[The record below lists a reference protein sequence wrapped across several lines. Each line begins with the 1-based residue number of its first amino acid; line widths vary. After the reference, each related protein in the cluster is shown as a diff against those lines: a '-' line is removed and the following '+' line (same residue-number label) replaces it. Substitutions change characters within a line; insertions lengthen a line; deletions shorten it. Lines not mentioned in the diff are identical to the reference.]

1 MRTKRLQDQ
10 NPAKRTDGQPRP
22 DMMRTA
28 EIDGVS
34 LRLAQPDTV
43 PMEWIGNEGV
53 REQLEAAWLVMEER
67 DIPLSPRLLGKPGT
81 GKTTLA
87 YAVARALD
95 KDVYIFQCT
104 MDTRPED
111 LVVTPVL
118 GEHGRIAY
126 HASPLVSA
134 LLNGGVCVLDEGN
147 RMPEKS
153 WASLAPLLD
162 QRRYVESVVAGIKI
176 HAHPDFRLCVTMN
189 DDASTYELPEYIQSR
204 LQPQIELAFPS
215 RNEEERILRLNVPMA
230 DDEVL
235 GYVAEFLQKAHRVNL
250 PFSSR
255 DGVNIL
261 RYALK
266 LSSLRKVPPTTL
278 LHDAIGAVL
287 GEEGLDFLDSGVPSS
302 RTLEDE
308 LEEFDFDSDDESQG
322 RLPWDED
329 ETDDDLPM

>member
-1 MRTKRLQDQ
+1 MRS
-10 NPAKRTDGQPRP
+10 
-22 DMMRTA
+22 A
-28 EIDGVS
+28 EVDGVT
-34 LRLAQPDTV
+34 LRLSQPDTV
-43 PMEWIGNEGV
+43 PMEWIGNESV
-53 REQLEAAWLVMEER
+53 REQLQAAWLVLEER
-67 DIPLSPRLLGKPGT
+67 DVPLAPRLLGKPGT

-87 YAVARALD
+87 YAVARSLGM
-95 KDVYIFQCT
+95 DVYILQCT

-118 GEHGRIAY
+118 GENGRIAY

-134 LLNGGVCVLDEGN
+134 ILTGGVCILDEGN

-162 QRRYVESVVAGIKI
+162 QRRYVESVVAGIKLR
-176 HAHPDFRLCVTMN
+176 AHPDFRLCVTMN

-204 LQPQIELAFPS
+204 LQPQIEISFPS
-215 RNEEERILRLNVPMA
+215 REEEERILRLNVPMA
-230 DDEVL
+230 ESEVL
-235 GYVAEFLQKAHRVNL
+235 QYVAEFLQKAHRVNL

-266 LSSLRKVPPTTL
+266 LSKLRSVPPTTL

-287 GEEGLDFLDSGVPSS
+287 GEEGLDFLDSGVPPSAS
-302 RTLEDE
+302 DE
-308 LEEFDFDSDDESQG
+308 VEMDEMDFDSDDESHG
-322 RLPWDED
+322 GLPWD
-329 ETDDDLPM
+329 DDDESEDDFRA